1 MPLLGFEHWHR
12 VVERRLDHRDDV
24 KRVRGRIR
32 VEQVERGDKERGQ
45 RLVEREIIRH
55 VDVKHVI
62 RGVVVTWNGLDEM
75 LVKHRAED
83 VVRQLVQMRFLL
95 VGLRGVVDELV
106 DAGTGVTALGDLVEH
121 HRMRDFQM
129 RDQSLGGRFDKLVEG
144 VLVPCDEALRRLL
157 ALDFLEFLRIITG
170 FGQLMRVLDLI
181 LRSLGDHQPFGIEAH
196 AAGTTGNLVEFAGAQ
211 TTGLNTVEFRQRGE
225 HHGMN
230 RHVDADAQG
239 IGTANHRKQA
249 LLGELFNQS
258 AVSREHAGMMHADTG
273 AQQALQNLAERRS
286 ELRALHRLGDGVTL
300 LLGGDIAVGERLR
313 GGQCGILREV
323 DDVNRGVAV
332 ADQQLDSRRQRLVG
346 VFVGQRDR
354 TRGVGDDVDVRV
366 GGVFKPI
373 GNRIDVAERCA
384 HEQELR
390 VRQCN
395 QRNLPRPSTLS
406 IAVIV
411 EFVHRHTADI
421 RLIAFPERL
430 VREDF
435 RRAADDWRVGVDMRV
450 TGDHADVVPAEHLD
464 KVEELLGDER
474 LDRRGVVG
482 AAAGAQRG
490 EMHAERDQR
499 FAGAGRGVED
509 HVVARKQVHDSL
521 FLVGPR
527 GDALGVLHPAEEAI
541 ENRVG
546 VEVASLAVVRG
557 QHPERPVSIRPV
569 GL

>member
-1 MPLLGFEHWHR
+1 MLGFEHRHR

-24 KRVRGRIR
+24 KRIRGRIR
-32 VEQVERGDKERGQ
+32 VKQVKRGNKERGQ

-62 RGVVVTWNGLDEM
+62 RGVVVTRNGLDEM
-75 LVKHRAED
+75 LVKHSAED

-95 VGLRGVVDELV
+95 VALRGVVDELI
-106 DAGTGVTALGDLVEH
+106 DAGTGVATLGDLVEH
-121 HRMRDFQM
+121 HRMRNLQM
-129 RDQSLGGRFDKLVEG
+129 RDQSLGGRFDELVEG
-144 VLVPCDEALRRLL
+144 VLVPCDEALRRFL
-157 ALDFLEFLRIITG
+157 ALDFLEFLRVVAG
-170 FGQLMRVLDLI
+170 FGQLMRVLDLV
-181 LRSLGDHQPFGIEAH
+181 LRSLGDHQPFGIKAH

-211 TTGLNTVEFRQRGE
+211 TTGLDTVEFRQRGE
-225 HHGMN
+225 YHGMN
-230 RHVDADAQG
+230 RHVDADAQS
-239 IGTANHRKQA
+239 IGTTNHRKQA
-249 LLGELFNQS
+249 LLGELLDQS

-273 AQQALQNLAERRS
+273 AQQTLQNLAERRS
-286 ELRALHRLGDGVTL
+286 ELRALHRLGDGLTL
-300 LLGGDIAVGERLR
+300 LLGGDIAIGERLR
-313 GGQCGILREV
+313 GGQCGILREMN
-323 DDVNRGVAV
+323 DVNRGVAL
-332 ADQQLDSRRQRLVG
+332 ADQQLDGRRQRLIG

-354 TRGVGDDVDVRV
+354 ARGVGDDVDIRV

-373 GNRIDVAERCA
+373 GDCIDIAERRT

-390 VRQCN
+390 VRQRD
-395 QRNLPRPSTLS
+395 QWDLPRPAALT

-411 EFVHRHTADI
+411 KFVHRHATDV
-421 RLIAFPERL
+421 RLVAFPERL

-435 RRAADDWRVGVDMRV
+435 RRATDDWRVGVDMRV
-450 TGDHADVVPAEHLD
+450 TGDHANVVPAEHLD
-464 KVEELLGDER
+464 QVEELLGDER
-474 LDRRGVVG
+474 LDRRGVVR

-490 EMHAERDQR
+490 EMHAERHQR
-499 FAGAGRGVED
+499 LAGAGRGVED

-546 VEVASLAVVRG
+546 VKVAPLAVMRG